1 MKNKFNVIQIK
12 GFTGIFIAIFLI
24 GCLIEGA
31 IFFPGK
37 ILMHS
42 WNYIAQFIDNMPTM
56 NLLHGVI
63 LWAIIALS
71 AFALLKD
78 KKPISYES
86 PSMSMITDAEIKKF
100 LEQAQNFE
108 NRKSIQKEEN
118 KETEIKQ

>member
-31 IFFPGK
+31 IFFPSK

-42 WNYIAQFIDNMPTM
+42 WNYIAHFIDNMPTM

-71 AFALLKD
+71 TFALLKD

-86 PSMSMITDAEIKKF
+86 PSMSMITDADIKKF
-100 LEQAQNFE
+100 IEQTQNFE

>member
-31 IFFPGK
+31 IFFPSK
-37 ILMHS
+37 MLMHS
-42 WNYIAQFIDNMPTM
+42 WNYIAQFVYNMPTM
-56 NLLHGVI
+56 TLLHGVI

-86 PSMSMITDAEIKKF
+86 PSMSMITDADIKKI
-100 LEQAQNFE
+100 LEQTQNFE
-108 NRKSIQKEEN
+108 NIKPVQKEE
-118 KETEIKQ
+118 KEETEIKQ